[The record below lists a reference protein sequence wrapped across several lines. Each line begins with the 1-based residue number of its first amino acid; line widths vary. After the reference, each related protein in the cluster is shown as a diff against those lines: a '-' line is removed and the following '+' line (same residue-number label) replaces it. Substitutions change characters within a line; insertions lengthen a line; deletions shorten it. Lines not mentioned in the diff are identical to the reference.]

1 MKADVSGMPSP
12 VEAVRQEVRSPEEI
26 SLRELRRA
34 LWRGRILVLVLTLG
48 LAGGAFVTALLLPKH
63 YVSRVLVI
71 PATKDSRESGIGAA
85 LGQFAGLASLAGLTT
100 QAGGFKA
107 EALAT
112 LQSDVLTVK
121 YIKEQNLLPILF
133 ASKWD
138 PAQKTWKSNVKGKAI
153 PTLWRGNKYF
163 SDTVRDVKD
172 DKKTG
177 LVSVEV
183 TWTDPDLA
191 AKWANEIVD
200 LTNDYMRSKAIHESE
215 ANMAYLTEQ
224 AQKTNIVEMRQTI
237 YTLMQGELKTAM
249 LAEGNREFALKIIDP
264 AVPAER
270 PDSPKRGVWTVC
282 GFFAGLLL
290 SVLIVIGREGWAKSA

>member
-138 PAQKTWKSNVKGKAI
+138 PAQKTWKSNVTGKAI